1 MMAHALL
8 SPSSA
13 ARWMR
18 CPGSVA
24 LISAEKPAE
33 RTSAYAEEGTFA
45 HAVAASLLMNEPL
58 PQQDGFSTAD
68 VAEAVRPYVEY
79 VQAQPGI
86 LQVEQRLPIT
96 WITGEANA
104 FGTADSVLVGND
116 RLTIVDLKYG
126 MGVQVDAPQN
136 PQLAIYA
143 AAALEAYAACGTFES
158 VRMAIVQP
166 RLDHVS
172 EWTLPIEEFRD
183 FVRTI
188 KARAA
193 VARAEIGAPSEAL
206 DFRPG
211 EKTCKFC
218 PMAGR
223 CSAFAAFA
231 QKAAG
236 AEATPAA
243 DALMSPA
250 ELAGAMANVDAV
262 ELWCSKVRAEAL
274 DALNSGRPVP
284 GFKVVSGREG
294 PRKWSDEAAADRMLA
309 GMRISAGD
317 RYEKKLISPAKAQ
330 KLVKNSSLSEK
341 QWARLERLITRSEGK
356 PTVVPESDPRPS
368 IFLVRGSDFKPLT
381 SQE

>member
-1 MMAHALL
+1 
-8 SPSSA
+8 
-13 ARWMR
+13 MR

-126 MGVQVDAPQN
+126 IGVQVDAPQN

-172 EWTLPIEEFRD
+172 EWALPIEEFRD

-223 CSAFAAFA
+223 CAAFAAFA

-250 ELAGAMANVDAV
+250 ELAEAMANVDAV

-294 PRKWSDEAAADRMLA
+294 PRKWADEAAADRMLA

-317 RYEKKLISPAKAQ
+317 RYEKKLISPTKAQ
-330 KLVKNSSLSEK
+330 KLFKNSTLSEK
-341 QWARLERLITRSEGK
+341 QWTRLESLITRSEGK
-356 PTVVPESDPRPS
+356 PTVVSESDPRPS
-368 IFLVRGSDFKPLT
+368 IFLVRGSDFKPLQ